1 MPPRKRD
8 LAYEY
13 DSWFGKGDKWRLAGA
28 ASALRH
34 STPAQVLRIKR
45 SLDDGEKLAIGDLTF
60 LHEVLKTAG
69 QIKPLMDRNPDFQDF
84 YAQSVSL
91 FHEITTLAL
100 ENEQRP

>member
-1 MPPRKRD
+1 MNMIHGSVKDTGALQALLQRFGTQRLPRM
-8 LAYEY
+8 
-13 DSWFGKGDKWRLAGA
+13 
-28 ASALRH
+28 
-34 STPAQVLRIKR
+34 LRIKR
-45 SLDDGEKLAIGDLTF
+45 NLDDGEKLAVGDLAF